1 MKIYENTKRIQSAE
15 QLGYECKR
23 FQSKNLY
30 PFYYLTKRGFK
41 DLCYDCTGQ
50 IKVVGD
56 VFINQRKY
64 EDIESA
70 PLPEKVE
77 TKKKRKNIFGIVT
90 IPYSD
95 AYLRN
100 NVDSES
106 VKRYDLYEH
115 NRFLRRCIGYA
126 QVGDGKYVRLVK
138 LNPLPLLLFVA
149 LIVLLAFLL
158 KDGPNFDPITINQ
171 GKDIVSSNTTNQSAE
186 LCYYAPFEE
195 VTTLT
200 KDNPCISLT
209 NVATNENEYY
219 ISFSIY
225 INGEAM
231 KDENGEIFTTGAI
244 PPNRQVD
251 INLFNELDKGIYEL
265 KAIATDYDFKTMND
279 LVENED
285 KYSDKEKA
293 ELLEKAIMPVRHTLS
308 TTLIIEK

>member
-1 MKIYENTKRIQSAE
+1 MKIYENKKHVVSAE
-15 QLGYECKR
+15 QLGYDCRRYQNKD
-23 FQSKNLY
+23 LH
-30 PFYYLTKRGFK
+30 PFCYLTKQGFK

-64 EDIESA
+64 EDIETS
-70 PLPEKVE
+70 PNPEKTE
-77 TKKKRKNIFGIVT
+77 SKKERKDIVGVVT
-90 IPYSD
+90 IPYSHE
-95 AYLRN
+95 YLRN
-100 NVDSES
+100 HKDSEGA
-106 VKRYDLYEH
+106 KKYDLYEH
-115 NRFLRRCIGYA
+115 NRFMRRCIGYA

-171 GKDIVSSNTTNQSAE
+171 GKDIVSSDTTNQSAE
-186 LCYYAPFEE
+186 PCYYAPFEE

-251 INLFNELDKGIYEL
+251 LNLFNALDKGIYEL

-285 KYSDKEKA
+285 KYSEREKA